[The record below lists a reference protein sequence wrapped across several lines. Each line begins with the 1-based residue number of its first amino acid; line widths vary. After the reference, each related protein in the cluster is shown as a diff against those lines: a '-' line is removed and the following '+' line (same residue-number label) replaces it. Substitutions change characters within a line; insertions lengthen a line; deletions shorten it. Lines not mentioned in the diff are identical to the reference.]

1 MSRVSADHAQ
11 ETEPGAAGTTVASP
25 PASATPLGS
34 LAWAS
39 AVGNRAVQRYARRRV
54 LARVT
59 PQEILEQYQVH
70 EDTVEEWSPK
80 AWGVIPIPGA
90 GSRMLTSTEGALLDS
105 LTVSRGLVGL
115 SAFKDIAEDASG
127 RARRE
132 YPHTTA
138 LPSYVPAERDD
149 EWRNN
154 DGHRD
159 AFRHCF
165 WNARLTKEFGIG
177 WTRQFTTAHEALPDN
192 SAARESMD
200 LWNNERGREIARDNP
215 DASVDEL
222 ATLVKAA
229 VTDGRLVV
237 VDQAGNLAWSNA
249 VALWEHGLAPE
260 ASRAGVLA
268 VPAGDASVD

>member
-1 MSRVSADHAQ
+1 MGRVAHERGQ
-11 ETEPGAAGTTVASP
+11 EAETAAGPDATVASP
-25 PASATPLGS
+25 AAAPGS

-54 LARVT
+54 LARLT

-70 EDTVEEWSPK
+70 DDTVEEWGPK
-80 AWGVIPIPGA
+80 AWGVVPIPGA
-90 GSRMLTSTEGALLDS
+90 GSRMLTSTEGRLLDS

-115 SAFKDIAEDASG
+115 SAFRDIADDASA

-132 YPHTTA
+132 YPHSTA
-138 LPSYVPAERDD
+138 PPSYVPDD
-149 EWRNN
+149 RKEEWRNN

-165 WNARLTKEFGIG
+165 WNSRLTKEFGVG

-200 LWNNERGREIARDNP
+200 LFNNERGRQIAIDNP
-215 DASVDEL
+215 DATVDEL
-222 ATLVKAA
+222 ATLVRAS

-237 VDQAGNLAWSNA
+237 VDQAGNLTWSNS
-249 VALWEHGLAPE
+249 VALWEHGLAPD
-260 ASRAGVLA
+260 AARAGVLA

>member
-1 MSRVSADHAQ
+1 MTRVPADLAQ
-11 ETEPGAAGTTVASP
+11 ETDAGATTVASP

-54 LARVT
+54 LARLT

-115 SAFKDIAEDASG
+115 SAFRDIAEDASG

-132 YPHTTA
+132 YPHSTA
-138 LPSYVPAERDD
+138 PPSYVPADRKE

-165 WNARLTKEFGIG
+165 WNSRLTKEF
-177 WTRQFTTAHEALPDN
+177 
-192 SAARESMD
+192 AARESMD
-200 LWNNERGREIARDNP
+200 LFNNERGRQIARDNP
-215 DASVDEL
+215 DATVDEL

-260 ASRAGVLA
+260 AARAGVLA